1 MSDEVQ
7 PAEDTDPNLRADSE
21 DIGLPDI
28 RPALRAVQYDQAGV
42 VSRPID
48 GFRSTIG
55 IIRWLQSAAVVTL
68 GELEDDLYLDLVL
81 ADDTLHQ
88 ALLESESR
96 ALLYRKPLDDDRA
109 RELREDLVA
118 THLVPASVRAYQE
131 LESKAAEYS
140 VREVLK
146 EEEYNPNDL
155 DPSKQSHIA
164 MRPGYDQLDRDQRHA
179 LARFWEGFDTR
190 SGLLEWVRGL
200 TAPTNS
206 QLSEDLASQ
215 VIHDET
221 AVAYLLEDDVDER
234 RSQRYREWFLGSI
247 VLPAFAAGVRTL
259 DPGEVIH
266 AEKSG
271 ISTYGSQ

>member
-1 MSDEVQ
+1 MTDDVQ
-7 PAEDTDPNLRADSE
+7 PVEDTDPNLRADS
-21 DIGLPDI
+21 DDLGLPDI

-42 VSRPID
+42 VARPLE
-48 GFRSTIG
+48 GFRSTVG

-68 GELEDDLYLDLVL
+68 GELDDDLYPDLVL
-81 ADDTLHQ
+81 GDDTLHQ

-96 ALLYRKPLDDDRA
+96 AIQYRKPLSDHRA

-146 EEEYNPNDL
+146 EDEYNPTDL
-155 DPSKQSHIA
+155 DPSNQSHIA

-179 LARFWEGFDTR
+179 LARFWEGFDER
-190 SGLLEWVRGL
+190 GDLLEWIRGL

-206 QLSEDLASQ
+206 QLPEDLASR
-215 VIHDET
+215 VVHDET
-221 AVAYLLEDDVDER
+221 AVAYLLEDDVAAHR
-234 RSQRYREWFLGSI
+234 AQRYREWFLGSI

-259 DPGEVIH
+259 NPGEVIH

>member
-7 PAEDTDPNLRADSE
+7 PADDTDPNLRAGSE

>member
-1 MSDEVQ
+1 MSDELQ

-55 IIRWLQSAAVVTL
+55 VIRWLQSAAVVTL

-190 SGLLEWVRGL
+190 SELLEWVRGL

-221 AVAYLLEDDVDER
+221 AVAYLLEDDVDEQR
-234 RSQRYREWFLGSI
+234 AQRYREWFLGSI